1 MEFNRHI
8 SRRLHE
14 EHAAT
19 LALWGRVEQTLAA
32 GKPDPALLRQAATM
46 LAEEITRHFEFEEA
60 QLFPRL
66 AAAGEGD
73 ISALLLDE
81 HAAIRT
87 AARGYT
93 ALVKQDA
100 ADPALRPL
108 ALELA
113 ERLVSHVQ
121 KEEMA
126 LLPALDELLDEETDH
141 ELNAAYAAA

>member
-1 MEFNRHI
+1 MEFQRAI

-19 LALWGRVEQTLAA
+19 LALWGRVEQSLAA
-32 GKPDPALLRQAATM
+32 GRQDATLMREAAAALAG
-46 LAEEITRHFEFEEA
+46 EIARHFEFEEE

-73 ISALLLDE
+73 IAGLLTDE
-81 HAAIRT
+81 HAAIR
-87 AARGYT
+87 AAAVQFL
-93 ALVKQDA
+93 ALA
-100 ADPALRPL
+100 PADPQPAALRPL
-108 ALELA
+108 AFELA

-126 LLPALDELLDEETDH
+126 LLPALEDLLDEDADR
-141 ELNAAYAAA
+141 ELQLAYAS

>member
-1 MEFNRHI
+1 MEFQRAI

-19 LALWGRVEQTLAA
+19 LALWGRVEQSLAA
-32 GKPDPALLRQAATM
+32 GRQDAALMREAAAA
-46 LAEEITRHFEFEEA
+46 LAGEIARHFEFEEE

-73 ISALLLDE
+73 IAGLLADE
-81 HAAIRT
+81 HAAIR
-87 AARGYT
+87 AAAAQFL
-93 ALVKQDA
+93 ALA
-100 ADPALRPL
+100 PADPPPAALRPL
-108 ALELA
+108 AFELA

-126 LLPALDELLDEETDH
+126 LLPALEDLLDEDADR
-141 ELNAAYAAA
+141 ELQLAYAS